1 MKNIEASVGA
11 VPTQVDEVKKY
22 ILDVSIKKI
31 DNILKMK
38 SEIRKINVEF
48 FGWLAELPIL
58 PKNSREHEQNAKKI
72 YAFQRDMW
80 RRWEEI
86 SVLNMEIFRTIDVLY
101 ELSKIRKKYIGLK
114 ELEQNSWT
122 EIRQEIQ
129 EKMKKTL
136 YR

>member
-1 MKNIEASVGA
+1 
-11 VPTQVDEVKKY
+11 
-22 ILDVSIKKI
+22 
-31 DNILKMK
+31 LKMK

-114 ELEQNSWT
+114 EPEQNSWT

-129 EKMKKTL
+129 EKIKKTL